1 MTAITPDLV
10 SVNALDD
17 FKLAVV
23 FADGKRGVFDCG
35 PYMNFEF
42 MEELR
47 DPAKFAA
54 AYVDHG
60 TVAWAGGEDLCPD
73 DLYLNLKGACND

>member
-23 FADGKRGVFDCG
+23 FTDGKRGVFDCG
-35 PYMNFEF
+35 PYIHFEF
-42 MEELR
+42 MAELR

-60 TVAWAGGEDLCPD
+60 TVAWSGGEDLCPD
-73 DLYLNLKGACND
+73 DVYENLKGSMQ